1 LLENEVVFA
10 ICSTHIGGAPPPGA
24 LPFFKALFDQSL
36 PLSLKNVKFAVL
48 GLGHAE
54 YAENYCKVSLRT
66 RPSFF
71 FEFARDTAQAP
82 RELDARLEALGGQR
96 LAEMYEDDF
105 GLFKEVSLTIYFFR
119 P

>member
-1 LLENEVVFA
+1 MQKITA
-10 ICSTHIGGAPPPGA
+10 RSACA
-24 LPFFKALFDQSL
+24 
-36 PLSLKNVKFAVL
+36 
-48 GLGHAE
+48 HAH
-54 YAENYCKVSLRT
+54 L
-66 RPSFF
+66 